1 MRHFATDFL
10 NWLIT
15 KIVTFG
21 EKVFLTAFLAA
32 LTPSFRI
39 FIRFKFAFSFCRI
52 FAFPLIYQE
61 KQKNFLG
68 KHNYLSLLHRI

>member
-1 MRHFATDFL
+1 MRHFDTDCL

-39 FIRFKFAFSFCRI
+39 LIWFKFAFSFCRI
-52 FAFPLIYQE
+52 FAFPLIYHE
-61 KQKNFLG
+61 KQK
-68 KHNYLSLLHRI
+68 KTS